1 MKRVHKREETREV
14 LRLFPLANT
23 NFTKSS
29 ATNLKLGCIK
39 SHLFQD
45 SKSPQKHSFS
55 FQKDPITLSFTDNL
69 AFFVFHTVTRK
80 KAL

>member
-1 MKRVHKREETREV
+1 MHKREETREV

-45 SKSPQKHSFS
+45 FKSPQKYSISFC
-55 FQKDPITLSFTDNL
+55 PITLSFKDNL
-69 AFFVFHTVTRK
+69 DFFVFHTVTRK